1 MREKFQV
8 EHFGRLGDRMDSI
21 KKAAIAIKE
30 AKYLLITAGAGM
42 GVDSG
47 LPDFRGNEGFW
58 RAYPIA
64 KKLGLNFQ
72 ALANP
77 TWFDINPSLA
87 WAFYGHRLNLYR
99 NTTPHE
105 GFKVLKNLPHNKFVF
120 TSNVDGQ
127 FQKAGFDEKKIV
139 EIHGSIH
146 YLQCTLPCCEEIWEN
161 KEIVRVD
168 MERFR
173 ALDIPKCK
181 FCKRVAR
188 PNILMFGDFRFV
200 EKRVNE
206 QLNRYASWL
215 RGIDDK
221 LVIVEIGAG
230 KAVPTVR
237 LESER
242 IRDLF
247 GATLIRINPR
257 ESEGGDIEISLGA
270 KEALLKIA
278 AFMLQFEKRI

>member
-1 MREKFQV
+1 ME
-8 EHFGRLGDRMDSI
+8 EI
-21 KKAAIAIKE
+21 KKAAKEIKSS
-30 AKYLLITAGAGM
+30 KYLLITAGAGM

-47 LPDFRGNEGFW
+47 LPDFRGDEGFW

-77 TWFDINPSLA
+77 RWFDINPKLA

-105 GFKVLKNLPHNKFVF
+105 GFKILLNLAQNKFVF

-127 FQKAGFDEKKIV
+127 FQKAGFREDKIV

-146 YLQCTLPCCEEIWEN
+146 YLQCTLPCSDNIWEN
-161 KEIVRVD
+161 REIIEID
-168 MERFR
+168 MEKFE
-173 ALDIPKCK
+173 AKNFPYCK
-181 FCKRVAR
+181 ECGRIAR

-200 EKRVNE
+200 EKRVDE
-206 QLNRYASWL
+206 QLNRFNKWL
-215 RGIDDK
+215 DNIDGK
-221 LVIVEIGAG
+221 LTIVEIGAG

-237 LESER
+237 NLSER
-242 IRDLF
+242 VREMF
-247 GATLIRINPR
+247 NATLIRINPR
-257 ESEGGDIEISLGA
+257 EADGADIQINLGA
-270 KEALLKIA
+270 KEALEKIKN
-278 AFMLQFEKRI
+278 FL